1 VGKCVTPGKACKDS
15 FDCDEGQ
22 YCEPTLE
29 QCLPQPGVGNGNE
42 ACEFRPPVLPFNPKE
57 EWHWESS
64 PIRPEYNQVIN
75 TPMVMD
81 LDNDKVPDVVIVTS
95 KQGEEF
101 KSTQLAF
108 VRALNGNNGS
118 EKWGAGVDAYK
129 DEYAVNPRGTPA
141 VGDIDGDGEIEIVA
155 PKFGGGVIAF
165 DSRGNKK
172 WTSTRR
178 DGTAYTGKFA
188 KVTQDYEASVV
199 ALADMNN
206 DGKAEVIVGGIV
218 LDSTGKLVSD
228 ALIGRETWGAN
239 DETFGPV
246 SIVADVD
253 GNPNTTEQYVVTGGR
268 AMHANGELWWPKKGQ
283 PPLLDGYPALADFDN
298 DGTPELVVV
307 TSKTEGATPRGYVRV
322 QNAKTGEQIAELE
335 LPSNGKLGRGGP
347 PTIADFDNDGVN
359 EIGVANGNR
368 YAVFEY
374 DSKKVGNSKLSVKWQ
389 MATQDESSNV
399 TGSSVFDFEGDGKAE
414 VIYNDECYLRVYNG
428 VDGKELFKLANSSAT
443 IHDMPVLVDVDG
455 DNNTEFVVVANDSN
469 HTKATDPVRC
479 PYTAAEKPRHGVYVF
494 GDANDRW
501 VRTRKL
507 WNQHAYHITNV
518 DSSGRIPRVEPRNY
532 ESAESNNYRVSSA
545 GEGVLNAPN
554 LTVSLSAS
562 TASCPAAIELR
573 AKVTNKGTL
582 GVNAGV
588 AVTFSMGNEGA
599 GPSIGTLT
607 TTRALLPGES
617 EVVTFKQPDDK
628 VTGAFY
634 VVVDGASALA
644 SMAVN
649 ECKEDDNSA
658 SASAVRCPAPK

>member
-1 VGKCVTPGKACKDS
+1 LVGKCVTPGKACKDS

-199 ALADMNN
+199 VFADMNN

-283 PPLLDGYPALADFDN
+283 PRFSTVTRPSPTSTMTERRSSWLLQAKRRALRLEDTFVFKTPKRANRSRSWSYP
-298 DGTPELVVV
+298 P
-307 TSKTEGATPRGYVRV
+307 
-322 QNAKTGEQIAELE
+322 
-335 LPSNGKLGRGGP
+335 
-347 PTIADFDNDGVN
+347 
-359 EIGVANGNR
+359 
-368 YAVFEY
+368 
-374 DSKKVGNSKLSVKWQ
+374 
-389 MATQDESSNV
+389 
-399 TGSSVFDFEGDGKAE
+399 
-414 VIYNDECYLRVYNG
+414 
-428 VDGKELFKLANSSAT
+428 
-443 IHDMPVLVDVDG
+443 
-455 DNNTEFVVVANDSN
+455 
-469 HTKATDPVRC
+469 
-479 PYTAAEKPRHGVYVF
+479 
-494 GDANDRW
+494 
-501 VRTRKL
+501 
-507 WNQHAYHITNV
+507 
-518 DSSGRIPRVEPRNY
+518 
-532 ESAESNNYRVSSA
+532 
-545 GEGVLNAPN
+545 
-554 LTVSLSAS
+554 TVSLVAAALRRLPTSIT
-562 TASCPAAIELR
+562 TA
-573 AKVTNKGTL
+573 
-582 GVNAGV
+582 
-588 AVTFSMGNEGA
+588 
-599 GPSIGTLT
+599 
-607 TTRALLPGES
+607 
-617 EVVTFKQPDDK
+617 
-628 VTGAFY
+628 
-634 VVVDGASALA
+634 
-644 SMAVN
+644 
-649 ECKEDDNSA
+649 
-658 SASAVRCPAPK
+658 